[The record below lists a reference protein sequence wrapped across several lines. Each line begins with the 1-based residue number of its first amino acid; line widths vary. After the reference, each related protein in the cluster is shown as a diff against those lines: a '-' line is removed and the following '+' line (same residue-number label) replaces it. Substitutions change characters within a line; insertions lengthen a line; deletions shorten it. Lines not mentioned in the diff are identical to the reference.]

1 MFDGIELP
9 TGRGF
14 TAQQTASSDSASF
27 SQHQKS
33 QLSEQDADMTIENGS
48 YRYLP
53 SRSRNSGT
61 KSRARKNSPKGRRAI
76 KGRKNILPS
85 DLEIVSTQSIAEG
98 DRESSLS
105 EGT

>member
-1 MFDGIELP
+1 VFDGIELP

-14 TAQQTASSDSASF
+14 SAQQTASSDSASF

-33 QLSEQDADMTIENGS
+33 QLSEQDTDMRIENGS
-48 YRYLP
+48 YLP

-61 KSRARKNSPKGRRAI
+61 KSRARRNSPKGSRAI
-76 KGRKNILPS
+76 QGRKNILPS